1 MQALNIINAI
11 AKLMDVKSLVTIALT
26 IGFIVMATRG
36 DLTSEYQS
44 VYLVV
49 ISFYFGTQ
57 YQKRVNE
64 EGSEDIEP
72 YRNPAVASETGEL
85 QRDEKI
91 P

>member
-1 MQALNIINAI
+1 MNVVTAV
-11 AKLMDVKSLVTIALT
+11 AKLIDVKSLVTIALT

-57 YQKRVNE
+57 YQKKV
-64 EGSEDIEP
+64 EDTED
-72 YRNPAVASETGEL
+72 G
-85 QRDEKI
+85 
-91 P
+91 